1 VSLAV
6 LLDDPDETLRAWP
19 SKPTLYHR
27 HPKSFR
33 PLLTREEVDDLIDN
47 DCLAMRNVALLA
59 EGKPVDPRRYA
70 DGDMPRRGAL
80 RQHLDEGGT
89 ISLRGLERLKPS
101 LAILHREVALE
112 TGYRTHVNAYYT
124 PAGQQG
130 LRYHFDPYVTLI
142 LQIAGQKAWPTHRPF
157 VENPVREYDSYHL
170 IGFTEAQLH
179 FLANTPPAETY
190 TLEPGDVF
198 WLPRGYVHA
207 PYAVGDE
214 PSLHITLALKERTWQ
229 WVAAQ
234 LAEDVVAEALRDP
247 AMREAIAP
255 AVLLG
260 DPREVIRDARDYL
273 VGALRA
279 RDPEEAAKRLRR
291 VALEST

>member
-1 VSLAV
+1 MSLTT
-6 LLDDPDETLRAWP
+6 LLDDPDEILRAWP
-19 SKPTLYHR
+19 TAPRVYHR

-33 PLLTREEVDDLIDN
+33 PLLTREEVDDWIDS

-59 EGKPVDPRRYA
+59 DGKPVDPRAYK
-70 DGDMPRRGAL
+70 DGDMPKRGAL
-80 RQHLDEGGT
+80 RQHLNDGGT
-89 ISLRGLERLKPS
+89 ISLRGMERLKPS
-101 LAILHREVALE
+101 LAALHREVALE

-124 PAGQQG
+124 PAGQHG

-142 LQIAGQKAWPTHRPF
+142 LQVAGQKAWPTHPPF
-157 VENPVREYDSYHL
+157 VANPVREYGSYHL
-170 IGFTEAQLH
+170 IGFTPDQLAY
-179 FLANTPPAETY
+179 LANTAPAQTY

-229 WVAAQ
+229 WLAGQ
-234 LAEDVVAEALRDP
+234 LAEGIVTEALKDP
-247 AMREAIAP
+247 EMREAIPP

-260 DPREVIRDARDYL
+260 DSGDAIRDMRDYL
-273 VGALRA
+273 VGALKNY
-279 RDPEEAAKRLRR
+279 DPDAAAGLIRTA
-291 VALEST
+291 ALKPS